1 MLVSKISDMD
11 DHVFT
16 SGHFFFS
23 GPIRDHLHIFSK
35 NLEWIGILSFLEDRH
50 ILSFLC
56 RSTTLLIWLQTFLW
70 IKRPLVAFARLWLQ
84 AKVHAYARTSERR
97 VAKDFTTAG
106 FNRKTATLL
115 REVTPSRSDHPPPSP
130 LAMVAACFFSSTSVL

>member
-1 MLVSKISDMD
+1 MTMFLLPVI
-11 DHVFT
+11 
-16 SGHFFFS
+16 FFS
-23 GPIRDHLHIFSK
+23 RVPSVTTCTSLVK
-35 NLEWIGILSFLEDRH
+35 ILSESESFPFWKID
-50 ILSFLC
+50 ISFSFLC

-70 IKRPLVAFARLWLQ
+70 IKRPLVAFASLWLQ

-106 FNRKTATLL
+106 FDRKTATLL

-130 LAMVAACFFSSTSVL
+130 LAKVAACFFSSTSVL